1 MLTAISIALILSS
14 QCGKS
19 KTNFFLFGFSPY
31 FQARGL
37 LEFLDHH
44 IHTKFGIKSTLIFII
59 RLEQRHD
66 NFNQNFITPISIVVL
81 FRNFWLRS
89 RQFIDDLTLVGDAAT
104 YHEHNTITMGTI
116 TLSHSLTQCFDF
128 VLHMLVLNLLK
139 CVLCWRCCR
148 RRIVAETTTTRRTK
162 TPPSP
167 SSWRLK
173 CTTTVAL
180 PKSSNTSA
188 GSKVLLAST
197 HSWHSFHFHGN

>member
-104 YHEHNTITMGTI
+104 YHEHMDSILEG
-116 TLSHSLTQCFDF
+116 LPKDFDSVIAF
-128 VLHMLVLNLLK
+128 TKSRLPHISIEEEEGLMLVQE
-139 CVLCWRCCR
+139 V
-148 RRIVAETTTTRRTK
+148 
-162 TPPSP
+162 
-167 SSWRLK
+167 
-173 CTTTVAL
+173 
-180 PKSSNTSA
+180 
-188 GSKVLLAST
+188 
-197 HSWHSFHFHGN
+197 